1 MAFRLRL
8 NTAGKAALANAANRG
23 TNAVRFT
30 KLAIGSG
37 QGPGGADDDGR
48 AALRHQRAAVAVGG
62 TTEVAGQ
69 IALLG
74 NFVPA
79 ASYDVTEV
87 GLLGQVGSGAETLLA
102 YWSNAGQVLARAV
115 SGTRLAIA
123 GALTVAAAAADVT
136 VTVDAKV
143 TLLSQGLRPLWDT
156 PPPHVATADHLLPVT
171 VAAAAA
177 GGTVTVA
184 AGTKLSL
191 GEEVAAGKSAVSR
204 VFTTAEWTS
213 ADLAA
218 EATYYLRAKIA
229 NELLAFYVQQ
239 GADAD
244 AAPSG
249 LVGTA
254 NGSSGGGFPSTPL
267 DARLAKIVT
276 GAAGAEP
283 KLTRYPAR
291 AGLPAEARVQAVRNS
306 VTALQTEV
314 RRGLP
319 TWAANIDYPHPSAVF
334 GSDGQAYL
342 TKAASGPGHGGAQ
355 NPTADSDKSHWQ
367 PLSLAA
373 LGGATS
379 VGKRYLLQANA
390 GGDLSLV
397 EAPFW
402 WAKTGSIVL
411 TQEGRW
417 QNAYRLLDSLPAG
430 AYLSYLRG
438 VWTRGRPLGAGPG
451 ITIVLDRSSRLP
463 PWDRQFISPAGLPW
477 DTVEGNRLGAAAFR
491 NVPSRGHYYG
501 AVVGEFAAPAPLYIK
516 YRAAW
521 GAGEDSAA
529 QHPLTIHYDVRIVA
543 LPTAGA

>member
-1 MAFRLRL
+1 M
-8 NTAGKAALANAANRG
+8 
-23 TNAVRFT
+23 
-30 KLAIGSG
+30 
-37 QGPGGADDDGR
+37 
-48 AALRHQRAAVAVGG
+48 
-62 TTEVAGQ
+62 
-69 IALLG
+69 
-74 NFVPA
+74 PA

-87 GLLGQVGSGAETLLA
+87 GLLGRVGSGAETLLA
-102 YWSNAGQVLARAV
+102 YWSNAGQVLARAI

-213 ADLAA
+213 ADLTA

-229 NELLAFYVQQ
+229 NEALAFYVQQ

-306 VTALQTEV
+306 VTALQAEV

-319 TWAANIDYPHPSAVF
+319 TWAANVDYPHPSAVF

-379 VGKRYLLQANA
+379 AGKRYLLQANA

-402 WAKTGSIVL
+402 WARTGSIVVRG
-411 TQEGRW
+411 ERA
-417 QNAYRLLDSLPAG
+417 QNAYRILDSLPAG
-430 AYLSYLRG
+430 AYLLYLDAVTAREVPTG
-438 VWTRGRPLGAGPG
+438 GGMNIALA
-451 ITIVLDRSSRLP
+451 LDRVSRIGP
-463 PWDRQFISPAGLPW
+463 RNASFRYGRGLPFALL
-477 DTVEGNRLGAAAFR
+477 GNGRAHGVTA
-491 NVPSRGHYYG
+491 S
-501 AVVGEFAAPAPLYIK
+501 EFATASPLYIR

-521 GAGEDSAA
+521 SAEEVSAA
-529 QHPLTIHYDVRIVA
+529 QHPLTIRYDVRIA
-543 LPTAGA
+543 AQPTASA

>member
-37 QGPGGADDDGR
+37 QGRGGADDDGR

-74 NFVPA
+74 NFAPA

-191 GEEVAAGKSAVSR
+191 GEEIAAGKSAVSR

-213 ADLAA
+213 ADLTA

-229 NELLAFYVQQ
+229 NEAVAFYVQQ

-276 GAAGAEP
+276 GAAGTKP
-283 KLTRYPAR
+283 KLTRYPVR

-319 TWAANIDYPHPSAVF
+319 TWAANVDYPHPSAVF

-373 LGGATS
+373 LGGATGA
-379 VGKRYLLQANA
+379 GKRYLLQANA

-402 WAKTGSIVL
+402 WAKTGNIVVRFERFL
-411 TQEGRW
+411 
-417 QNAYRLLDSLPAG
+417 NAYRILDSLPAG
-430 AYLSYLRG
+430 AYMIYLRG
-438 VWTRGRPLGAGPG
+438 VATRGVPTEGRTSVRLA
-451 ITIVLDRSSRLP
+451 LDRVSRADLLRGP
-463 PWDRQFISPAGLPW
+463 FRFGRGLPHVL
-477 DTVEGNRLGAAAFR
+477 TGEGPMARVTA
-491 NVPSRGHYYG
+491 S
-501 AVVGEFAAPAPLYIK
+501 EFAAASPLYIRCQADWQ
-516 YRAAW
+516 RA
-521 GAGEDSAA
+521 EHSPA
-529 QHPLTIHYDVRIVA
+529 QYPLTVRYDVRIA
-543 LPTAGA
+543 AQPTVGT